1 VTFNTMTDHPRF
13 EPIRSAP
20 DLAHL
25 DYNGGRLVDAMLRL
39 VECWL
44 ALRES
49 KPPGLRGSADEALP
63 RRPTR
68 NGSIARAHCAKLR
81 DGQRVRSVGGWPSS
95 VGIVRNST

>member
-1 VTFNTMTDHPRF
+1 VTFITMTDHPRF

-20 DLAHL
+20 DQAHL

-49 KPPGLRGSADEALP
+49 RPPGLHGSADETLP
-63 RRPTR
+63 RRR
-68 NGSIARAHCAKLR
+68 SRDGSIARAHCAKLH
-81 DGQRVRSVGGWPSS
+81 DGEWVRSVGGDLPLEE
-95 VGIVRNST
+95 